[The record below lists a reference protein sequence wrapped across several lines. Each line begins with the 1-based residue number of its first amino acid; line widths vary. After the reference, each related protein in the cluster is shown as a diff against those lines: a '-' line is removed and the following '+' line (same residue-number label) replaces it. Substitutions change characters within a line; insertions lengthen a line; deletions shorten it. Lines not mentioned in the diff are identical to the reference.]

1 MPILIAGLVIF
12 LGLHSLR
19 IFADDWRTAQIAR
32 MGKLPWRG
40 FYSIVSL
47 IGFVLIVWGFG
58 IARQSPVVIWSPPV
72 WTRHVAA
79 LLVLV
84 SFILVT
90 AAYVPGN
97 RFKAKIGHPMVAGV
111 KIWALAHLLANG
123 TLNDIVLFG
132 AFLVWSIVL
141 FAVLRRRDRAAGVT
155 YPVLGAGRSVITIVI
170 GALAWA
176 FFVHFGHRWLIGVS
190 PFA

>member
-1 MPILIAGLVIF
+1 MLVMIAGLVVF

-19 IFADDWRTAQIAR
+19 LFADGWRTRQIAR

-40 FYSIVSL
+40 AYSLVSL
-47 IGFVLIVWGFG
+47 VGFGLIVWGFG
-58 IARQSPVVIWSPPV
+58 MARQAPEMVWFPP
-72 WTRHVAA
+72 TFMRHIAA
-79 LLVLV
+79 LLVLFA
-84 SFILVT
+84 FILIT

-97 RFKAKIGHPMVAGV
+97 GIKARVGHPMLAGV

-123 TLNDIVLFG
+123 SLHDIILFA
-132 AFLVWSIVL
+132 AFLIWAIVL
-141 FAVLRRRDRAAGVT
+141 FAVSRRRDRAAGVS
-155 YPVLGAGRSVITIVI
+155 YPNLGARRTAATVVI

-176 FFVHFGHRWLIGVS
+176 FFAHFAHQWLIGVN

>member
-1 MPILIAGLVIF
+1 MLVLIAGLILF

-19 IFADDWRTAQIAR
+19 IFAYNWRAAQIAR
-32 MGKLPWRG
+32 MGNLTWRG
-40 FYSIVSL
+40 LYSVVSL
-47 IGFVLIVWGFG
+47 VGLALIVWGFSM
-58 IARQSPVVIWSPPV
+58 ARQSPDVIWSPPL
-72 WTRHVAA
+72 WTRHLAA

-84 SFILVT
+84 SFILIT

-132 AFLVWSIVL
+132 AFLIWSIVL
-141 FAVLRRRDRAAGVT
+141 FAVSRRRDRAAGVT
-155 YPVLGAGRSVITIVI
+155 YPVLGVGRTVITVII

>member
-1 MPILIAGLVIF
+1 MPTLIAGLIIF

-47 IGFVLIVWGFG
+47 VGFVLIVWGFG
-58 IARQSPVVIWSPPV
+58 MARQAPVVIWSPPI

-132 AFLVWSIVL
+132 AFLVWSVVL
-141 FAVLRRRDRAAGVT
+141 FAVSRRRDRAAGVT
-155 YPVLGAGRSVITIVI
+155 YPILGAGRSVITIVI